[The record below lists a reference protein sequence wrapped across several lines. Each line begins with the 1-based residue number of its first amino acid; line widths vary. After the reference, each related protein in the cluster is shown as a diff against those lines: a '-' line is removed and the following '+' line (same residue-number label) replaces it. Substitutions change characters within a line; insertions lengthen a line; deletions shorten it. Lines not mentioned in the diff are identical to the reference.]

1 MSKQVYYPHCMM
13 CQKSLIVN
21 GRGNQKQY
29 CDDCLIIRKKARNK
43 KYRELSVKGLAR
55 KTKPAYLD
63 PKHIEFIN
71 KTNMNFSS
79 FVRTKLDEEMLR

>member
-1 MSKQVYYPHCMM
+1 MSKQIYYPHCED
-13 CQKSLIVN
+13 CKKSLIVN
-21 GRGNQKQY
+21 GRGNQKKY

-43 KYRELSVKGLAR
+43 KYREESLKGLAR

-63 PKHIEFIN
+63 PKHIEFI
-71 KTNMNFSS
+71 KVTGMNFSS